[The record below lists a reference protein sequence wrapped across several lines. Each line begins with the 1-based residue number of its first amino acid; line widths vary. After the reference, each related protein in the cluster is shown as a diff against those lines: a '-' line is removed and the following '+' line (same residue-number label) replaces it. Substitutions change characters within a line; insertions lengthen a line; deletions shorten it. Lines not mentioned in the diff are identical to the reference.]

1 MARRHAPVALRNREA
16 LLAVLRRVLPERAR
30 VLELGSGTGE
40 HAVWLAA
47 RLPGVAW
54 QPSDPDPVSR
64 ASIEAWIAAPGNPS
78 AHPERSAAESKDE
91 GGTGLIAPPLALD
104 LLAPS
109 WRLRR
114 ADAIV
119 CVNVL
124 HVAAPGATLA
134 LVEGARDVLARGGV
148 LVVAGPFGAR
158 DPPIP
163 PALALVVEAAARADL
178 AHVET
183 AEWPDACACAV
194 FRRR

>member
-1 MARRHAPVALRNREA
+1 MARRHAPAARRNREA
-16 LLAVLRRVLPERAR
+16 LLAVLRRALPPRAR

-40 HAVWLAA
+40 HAVWVAA

-54 QPSDPDPVSR
+54 QPSDPDPASR
-64 ASIEAWIAAPGNPS
+64 ASIEAWS
-78 AHPERSAAESKDE
+78 E
-91 GGTGLIAPPLALD
+91 GGAGGVAPPLALD

-109 WRLRR
+109 WRLRE

-124 HVAAPGATLA
+124 HVAPPGATEA
-134 LVEGARDVLARGGV
+134 LVEGARHVLPRGGV
-148 LVVAGPFGAR
+148 LVVAGPFGRR
-158 DPPIP
+158 DPAIP
-163 PALALVVEAAARADL
+163 PALDLVVAAAERCDL
-178 AHVET
+178 ARVET

>member
-1 MARRHAPVALRNREA
+1 MARRHAPAALRNREA
-16 LLAVLRRVLPERAR
+16 LLALLRRVLPGGAR

-64 ASIEAWIAAPGNPS
+64 ASIDEWI
-78 AHPERSAAESKDE
+78 AESKE
-91 GGTGLIAPPLALD
+91 GGTGRVAPPLALD

-109 WRLRR
+109 WRLRE

-124 HVAAPGATLA
+124 HVAPPGATLA
-134 LVEGARDVLARGGV
+134 LVEGARDVLPRGGV
-148 LVVAGPFGAR
+148 LVVAGPFGR
-158 DPPIP
+158 REPTIP
-163 PALALVVEAAARADL
+163 PELAALVEGAARADL

>member
-1 MARRHAPVALRNREA
+1 MARRHAPAAERNREA

-64 ASIEAWIAAPGNPS
+64 ASIEAWID
-78 AHPERSAAESKDE
+78 AAESKE
-91 GGTGLIAPPLALD
+91 KGGAGFVAPPLALD

-124 HVAAPGATLA
+124 HVAPAGATLA
-134 LVEGARDVLARGGV
+134 LVEGARDVLPRGGV
-148 LVVAGPFGAR
+148 LVVAGPFGGR
-158 DPPIP
+158 DPAIP
-163 PALALVVEAAARADL
+163 PALAAVVAAAERNDL
-178 AHVET
+178 ALEET
-183 AEWPDACACAV
+183 AALPDACACAV